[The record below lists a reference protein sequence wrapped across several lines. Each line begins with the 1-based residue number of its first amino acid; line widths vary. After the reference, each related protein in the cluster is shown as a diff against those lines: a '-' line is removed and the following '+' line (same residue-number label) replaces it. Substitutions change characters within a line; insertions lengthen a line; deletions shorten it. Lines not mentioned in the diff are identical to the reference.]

1 MTPRFL
7 LPTLAAGIITTP
19 LAIAAQQDP
28 NDKRHPNIVLI
39 VADDLGY
46 GDLSC
51 YGQQKFSTPNIDF
64 LARNGIRFTQAYAGT
79 TVSAPSRACL
89 LTGLHSGHAPVRGN
103 IEVRPEGQFP
113 LPSGLPNIFTL
124 LRQAGYVTGAFG
136 KWGLGAPGTSGDP
149 TRQGVDKFFGYNCQ
163 LLAHNY
169 YPDHLWDDST
179 RFPLPE
185 NDNGSYG
192 TYAQDLIQQ
201 QALKFIRSH
210 KDSTFFLFIP
220 YVLPHAELIVPED
233 SIIQRFRG
241 TFPETPYHGCDSGPY
256 FRKGGYSSQSHP
268 RATFAAMVSRLD
280 AYVGQVVNELSSLGL
295 LDNTLVIFT
304 SDNGPHRE
312 GGADPDFFDSN
323 SIFRGYK
330 RDLYEGGIRIP
341 FIAFWRGTISPR
353 TTDHVCT
360 FWDIF
365 PTLAEL
371 TGTQTSPSDGI
382 SFLPSLTGHG
392 QQHRHSYLYFE
403 FHEEGGKQAV
413 RKGDWKLIHLN
424 ASAPN
429 GGSWEL
435 YNLADDPSESDNLID
450 SHSQK
455 AAALKRLMLDAH
467 APDSQWP
474 LLPQERTSP

>member
-179 RFPLPE
+179 RLPLPE

-256 FRKGGYSSQSHP
+256 FRKGGYCSQSHP

-280 AYVGQVVNELSSLGL
+280 AYVGQVINELSSLGL
-295 LDNTLVIFT
+295 LDNTLIIFT
-304 SDNGPHRE
+304 SDNGPVLDDGYQDFAVEMLGSHDPRNGTRGGKYSLFDGGTHIPLIISWEGHIEPGKSDALVCQMDFFASFGSLIGADVPEGLDSENTLKAFLGKSDSGRKVLIQEAEGRLAIRE
-312 GGADPDFFDSN
+312 GSYAMIPPYIGPERNKTKNELGNLPYYGLYDLRQDP
-323 SIFRGYK
+323 
-330 RDLYEGGIRIP
+330 
-341 FIAFWRGTISPR
+341 
-353 TTDHVCT
+353 
-360 FWDIF
+360 
-365 PTLAEL
+365 
-371 TGTQTSPSDGI
+371 
-382 SFLPSLTGHG
+382 G
-392 QQHRHSYLYFE
+392 QQFNIAQDEPERLEAMKKAFSE
-403 FHEEGGKQAV
+403 ITGK
-413 RKGDWKLIHLN
+413 
-424 ASAPN
+424 
-429 GGSWEL
+429 
-435 YNLADDPSESDNLID
+435 
-450 SHSQK
+450 
-455 AAALKRLMLDAH
+455 
-467 APDSQWP
+467 
-474 LLPQERTSP
+474 